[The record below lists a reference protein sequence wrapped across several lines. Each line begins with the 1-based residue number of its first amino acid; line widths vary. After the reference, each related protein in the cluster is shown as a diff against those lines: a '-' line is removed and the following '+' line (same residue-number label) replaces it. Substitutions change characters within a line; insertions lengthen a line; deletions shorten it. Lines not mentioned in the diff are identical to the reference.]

1 MHTVDWRRIV
11 LCGLIAGTVW
21 TLLSI
26 AVVSVAGA
34 DLFAAVSER
43 LGGAPVGPSG
53 LTLYLLSLAAG
64 VWVMWVYAL
73 IRPQLR
79 SDVRAA
85 LVAGLMWWVIASLQS
100 LKWMA
105 VLGLPIRAW
114 APLTASAVSSVVATV
129 VGATLYAMVR
139 SQPRAP
145 ARPEGNPERR

>member
-1 MHTVDWRRIV
+1 MHIVDWRRLV
-11 LCGLIAGTVW
+11 LCGLIAGTVS

-26 AVVSVAGA
+26 AVVSVGGG

-43 LGGAPVGPSG
+43 LGGAPVASSS

-79 SDVRAA
+79 SDVQAA
-85 LVAGLMWWVIASLQS
+85 FIAGLMWWVIASLQS
-100 LKWMA
+100 LKWVA

-114 APLTASAVSSVVATV
+114 APVTASAVSSVVATA
-129 VGATLYAMVR
+129 VGAKLYAMVR

-145 ARPEGNPERR
+145 GGPGGNPERR